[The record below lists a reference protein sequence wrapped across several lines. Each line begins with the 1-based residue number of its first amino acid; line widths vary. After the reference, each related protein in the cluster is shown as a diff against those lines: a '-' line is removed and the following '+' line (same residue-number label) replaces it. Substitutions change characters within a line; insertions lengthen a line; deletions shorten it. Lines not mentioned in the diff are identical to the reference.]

1 MLSLAI
7 KNFILAVLIALILHF
22 LLKNHMIEI
31 NYHNN
36 IEKKESFVTKNG
48 NENKNNKS
56 ILKKTNDAALKS
68 TIAKKSV
75 KFDKNIES
83 YNNFD
88 LGRVYNSDNT
98 YNTDN
103 TDNVDLNVDLNVD
116 SNVDLNNKKIKDD
129 LYEFVFNKQAEF
141 GDSSIDSFSIQG
153 DNNLINEKDNISG
166 MQGFGSFG
174 TFGTL
179 ESIEKGTINESNN
192 DMFVD
197 KKSDEIF
204 DGITGYRESGNFSI
218 L

>member
-1 MLSLAI
+1 MFSLAI

-36 IEKKESFVTKNG
+36 IEKKESFVTKNETK
-48 NENKNNKS
+48 NETKNNKS
-56 ILKKTNDAALKS
+56 ILKKTNDATLKS

-88 LGRVYNSDNT
+88 LGRVYNSDSNA
-98 YNTDN
+98 
-103 TDNVDLNVDLNVD
+103 DLNVDL
-116 SNVDLNNKKIKDD
+116 NVDLNNKKIKDD

-166 MQGFGSFG
+166 MGSFES
-174 TFGTL
+174 FGTL
-179 ESIEKGTINESNN
+179 ESIEKETIINESNN
-192 DMFVD
+192 DLFID
-197 KKSDEIF
+197 KKADEIF
-204 DGITGYRESGNFSI
+204 DGITGYRESENFSI